1 MSYFNHTK
9 KDGLQ
14 DIYNVRNHH
23 ILINQKTQFTMKLR
37 NWFAIL
43 FFMMAFSSVKAQL
56 SVGPGISF
64 PVDLGDLGILA
75 RGTYQIDDTW
85 GAQATF
91 TYYLDGVEGVSIWS
105 IDGDATYNF
114 TESDV
119 ALIYALA
126 GVSFFSAGVD
136 LGPFGNATSTDFGV
150 SLGGGAKFSVSDSF
164 TPFGEVRLRI
174 AGGTDLVLSGG
185 VLFDIN

>member
-1 MSYFNHTK
+1 MENPKRLKPTYFLN
-9 KDGLQ
+9 
-14 DIYNVRNHH
+14 
-23 ILINQKTQFTMKLR
+23 NQKTQFTMKLR

-64 PVDLGDLGILA
+64 PIELGDIGILA

-91 TYYLDGVEGVSIWS
+91 TYYLDGVEGVSVWS
-105 IDGDATYNF
+105 IDADATYNF

-119 ALIYALA
+119 ALLYALA
-126 GVSFFSAGVD
+126 GISFFTAGVD
-136 LGPFGNATSTDFGV
+136 LGPFGSASSTSTGV
-150 SLGGGAKFSVSDSF
+150 SLGGGAKFSAGESF
-164 TPFGEVRLRI
+164 TPFAEVRLRI
-174 AGGTDLVLSGG
+174 AGNTDVVLSGG
-185 VLFDIN
+185 ILFDIN